1 MPQKT
6 AAEHLTEALNRLTR
20 TPHPLASAGSEIAT
34 RTESEKGVPTR
45 PVFSIC
51 ISREAGS
58 GGITVAREVGR
69 RLGWPVFDEELMEK
83 LADEL
88 KVDVT
93 YLKDYDEQRGSWLV
107 DTIKA
112 FSTSSASVSEV
123 AYFHRLVKMLHALGL
138 RGECIVVG
146 RGSNFI
152 LPQETTLR
160 VRIVASH
167 NDRIAFMVR
176 EHKLTSVEATRY
188 VETKDRDRHKFIKD
202 HFHKEHD
209 DPLNYDLTINRS
221 RFSVDETAEMVIE
234 ALQRMQARK
243 TV

>member
-1 MPQKT
+1 
-6 AAEHLTEALNRLTR
+6 
-20 TPHPLASAGSEIAT
+20 
-34 RTESEKGVPTR
+34 
-45 PVFSIC
+45 
-51 ISREAGS
+51 
-58 GGITVAREVGR
+58 
-69 RLGWPVFDEELMEK
+69 
-83 LADEL
+83 
-88 KVDVT
+88 
-93 YLKDYDEQRGSWLV
+93 
-107 DTIKA
+107 
-112 FSTSSASVSEV
+112 
-123 AYFHRLVKMLHALGL
+123 
-138 RGECIVVG
+138 
-146 RGSNFI
+146 
-152 LPQETTLR
+152 ETTLR

-221 RFSVDETAEMVIE
+221 RFSVDETAEMVLE